1 MALLEKVVNYLD
13 TNEFIEKYG
22 KIVPSV
28 MLETII
34 VHCDMPKLYSEFLL
48 DLANYLGMVSNR
60 A

>member
-1 MALLEKVVNYLD
+1 MALFEKVVNYLD

-48 DLANYLGMVSNR
+48 DLVNYLGMVSNR